1 MTPSVVL
8 RFVRRKPLGAI
19 GGAIVLVLLVMA
31 RSNSALDGR
40 AKPVSARQV
49 TGTSLTEAVAAKPA

>member
-31 RSNSALDGR
+31 LFADRIAPHPYD
-40 AKPVSARQV
+40 VSIRGARMRPPGAQF
-49 TGTSLTEAVAAKPA
+49 